1 MDGPPTQLDFVIEG
15 AVVIFKYKPPTGLS
29 PDYCGTLPFS
39 FLSWGAYS
47 VYLVSKIGVI
57 FSSQIPAFMTNFEGS
72 QSKEGEL

>member
-1 MDGPPTQLDFVIEG
+1 MKHHPSILNTLLDIEC
-15 AVVIFKYKPPTGLS
+15 PSGLS

-57 FSSQIPAFMTNFEGS
+57 FSSQIPAFMTDFEGT
-72 QSKEGEL
+72 QSKEGE